1 MSKIDELVNNT
12 LEEIYKKIEMSLT
25 EQIALQVKLGKNE
38 LKLTTVSSVDK
49 NKGHSKD
56 AKYQLLYHENNDP
69 KKLKRCDDTY
79 ERIKI
84 VANRMGITHISER
97 LNEFK
102 TSEIEKVWFLSTEK
116 QITKYN
122 KHLVLKW

>member
-12 LEEIYKKIEMSLT
+12 LEEIYKKIEMSSP

-56 AKYQLLYHENNDP
+56 AK
-69 KKLKRCDDTY
+69 
-79 ERIKI
+79 
-84 VANRMGITHISER
+84 
-97 LNEFK
+97 
-102 TSEIEKVWFLSTEK
+102 
-116 QITKYN
+116 
-122 KHLVLKW
+122 